1 MNFEEKNELFR
12 CLKKNFTSAEVR
24 KEIII
29 KAIKRKFSLDDFE
42 LRSILGV
49 FSLKKL
55 EDLLDS
61 ICTNDKNM
69 TVKTYSSLFP
79 IRLISSTSPPLGF
92 IS

>member
-1 MNFEEKNELFR
+1 MNFEEKNELFK

-29 KAIKRKFSLDDFE
+29 RAIKRKFSLDDFE

-49 FSLKKL
+49 FRA
-55 EDLLDS
+55 LLPPFTL
-61 ICTNDKNM
+61 IW
-69 TVKTYSSLFP
+69 VVAIKTYSSLFP
-79 IRLISSTSPPLGF
+79 IRLISSISPSLGF